1 MQNCFSRFRTRR
13 YLLLT
18 MLLVICAFGVSA
30 QNLLL
35 KGVVKDAK
43 GEPIIGATVMVSGDK
58 NGTATDYDG
67 NFSLNVAP
75 DAVLT
80 VSYVGYKTAEVAV
93 NNRTSLTVVLEENSE
108 LLEEVVVIGY
118 GTMKKKDLTGAVGSL
133 GAKDMNN
140 SPMANVGQ
148 ALQGKVAGLQV
159 VDNGKPGDNVSIK
172 IRGIGTI
179 NNSDPLIVIDGVP
192 TDLGLSSLNLTDVD
206 RIDVL
211 KDASAT
217 AIYGSRGANGVV
229 LVTTKRGQSGKGQL
243 TVNANYAAQNAT
255 NVPQMLNAQQYAAY
269 SNDMLSA
276 GNRPTNPLWSDPSSL
291 TSSTNWLDEILQTGS
306 SQNYSL
312 SYSGGNDK
320 SHYYVSGGFLDQ
332 EGIVKNVN
340 YRRFNFQANSDAQ
353 VLSWL
358 KFTNNITFS
367 TDKKSSGSYSISD
380 AMRAL
385 PTQPVKTEDGGW
397 SYPGYPDYENRANA
411 EWYGTIRNPV
421 GPMYTDQS
429 VTEGYNLLANVSA
442 EIKFCDWL
450 TFKSTFGYDAKF
462 WFTDGFYPGYDWMAS
477 GEEVESSASQSAN
490 RSFTYLSDNYF
501 TFNKDFGKH
510 HVDAMVG
517 TSAQWNDYKN
527 LSGGVSEFLFDEFHQ
542 LSEAKEI
549 SSLTSSWTDWS
560 LLSLMGRV
568 NYSFDDCYLVTATV
582 RRDGSSRFGANNRW
596 GTFPSGSV
604 AWRPTREEWFP
615 ELNGVISDLKV
626 RGGYGVT
633 GNQEIGNYTF
643 ASLFDMRKY
652 FIGGKVVDA
661 LTASS
666 LYNPDIHW
674 EAVHQTNIGI
684 DLSMF
689 DSRVNL
695 SVDGYWKNTKDMLVK
710 ASIPITSGFDDTVT
724 ECYTNAGEVTNKGV
738 EINLH
743 TYNISTKDFTWET
756 NINVTYNQNKIID
769 LNSDVPMMQNDLGNA
784 LGQVTRLA
792 NGYPI
797 NTFYGYVTDG
807 IFQNWDEVNAHAF
820 QSSQTSPGDIRFR
833 DLNNDGKITDAD
845 RTVIGDPNPNW
856 IFSMTNNLTYKGFDL
871 SIYLQ
876 GVAGNDIF
884 NANNT
889 VLQSMSSAANQTID
903 VLDRWTGEGTSNT
916 MPRAVLN
923 DPALNTRISDRYV
936 EDGSYLRVKNI
947 TLGYTFPTKWL
958 KKITATSARVFVSCD
973 NVATITSYSGF
984 DPEVAINGID
994 QNRYPIS
1001 RTFSCGLNLNF

>member
-320 SHYYVSGGFLDQ
+320 SHYYVSGGFWTR
-332 EGIVKNVN
+332 K
-340 YRRFNFQANSDAQ
+340 
-353 VLSWL
+353 VL
-358 KFTNNITFS
+358 
-367 TDKKSSGSYSISD
+367 
-380 AMRAL
+380 
-385 PTQPVKTEDGGW
+385 
-397 SYPGYPDYENRANA
+397 
-411 EWYGTIRNPV
+411 
-421 GPMYTDQS
+421 
-429 VTEGYNLLANVSA
+429 
-442 EIKFCDWL
+442 
-450 TFKSTFGYDAKF
+450 
-462 WFTDGFYPGYDWMAS
+462 
-477 GEEVESSASQSAN
+477 
-490 RSFTYLSDNYF
+490 
-501 TFNKDFGKH
+501 
-510 HVDAMVG
+510 
-517 TSAQWNDYKN
+517 
-527 LSGGVSEFLFDEFHQ
+527 
-542 LSEAKEI
+542 
-549 SSLTSSWTDWS
+549 
-560 LLSLMGRV
+560 
-568 NYSFDDCYLVTATV
+568 
-582 RRDGSSRFGANNRW
+582 
-596 GTFPSGSV
+596 
-604 AWRPTREEWFP
+604 
-615 ELNGVISDLKV
+615 
-626 RGGYGVT
+626 
-633 GNQEIGNYTF
+633 
-643 ASLFDMRKY
+643 
-652 FIGGKVVDA
+652 
-661 LTASS
+661 
-666 LYNPDIHW
+666 
-674 EAVHQTNIGI
+674 
-684 DLSMF
+684 
-689 DSRVNL
+689 
-695 SVDGYWKNTKDMLVK
+695 
-710 ASIPITSGFDDTVT
+710 
-724 ECYTNAGEVTNKGV
+724 
-738 EINLH
+738 
-743 TYNISTKDFTWET
+743 
-756 NINVTYNQNKIID
+756 
-769 LNSDVPMMQNDLGNA
+769 
-784 LGQVTRLA
+784 
-792 NGYPI
+792 
-797 NTFYGYVTDG
+797 
-807 IFQNWDEVNAHAF
+807 
-820 QSSQTSPGDIRFR
+820 
-833 DLNNDGKITDAD
+833 
-845 RTVIGDPNPNW
+845 
-856 IFSMTNNLTYKGFDL
+856 
-871 SIYLQ
+871 
-876 GVAGNDIF
+876 
-884 NANNT
+884 
-889 VLQSMSSAANQTID
+889 
-903 VLDRWTGEGTSNT
+903 
-916 MPRAVLN
+916 
-923 DPALNTRISDRYV
+923 
-936 EDGSYLRVKNI
+936 
-947 TLGYTFPTKWL
+947 
-958 KKITATSARVFVSCD
+958 
-973 NVATITSYSGF
+973 
-984 DPEVAINGID
+984 
-994 QNRYPIS
+994 
-1001 RTFSCGLNLNF
+1001 